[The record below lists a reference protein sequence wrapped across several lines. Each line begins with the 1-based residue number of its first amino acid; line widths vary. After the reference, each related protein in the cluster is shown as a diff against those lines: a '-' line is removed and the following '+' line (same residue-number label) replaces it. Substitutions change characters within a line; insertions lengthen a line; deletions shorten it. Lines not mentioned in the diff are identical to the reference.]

1 VILLLE
7 SLLLPLPV
15 SADDELRQAA
25 LRNMLRKSD
34 RLLPPQAEEDEAA
47 VEGEQDA
54 DDDAVCRSIPADH
67 VRAGARRGPR
77 RSAAADHRQS
87 RDETP
92 GRGTDGRN

>member
-1 VILLLE
+1 
-7 SLLLPLPV
+7 
-15 SADDELRQAA
+15 
-25 LRNMLRKSD
+25 MLRKSD

-67 VRAGARRGPR
+67 VRAGARHGPR